1 MTGAIIRQNGEG
13 ERFWFYGG
21 GVFTVKTTAEE
32 SHGSLFMFEDDMVKG
47 KVTPLH
53 IHPDE
58 EETIYVL
65 EGELL
70 VHSDGENH
78 PLQAGGVV
86 MAPRGVPH
94 AFMVTS
100 DTARILTILVPGRAE
115 AFYRGASEPAT
126 AEVVASGAVD
136 FDRVRQSGETNGGL
150 KILGPPPFEMAEQSA
165 SVS

>member
-1 MTGAIIRQNGEG
+1 MAGAIIKQGGEG

-21 GVFTVKTTAEE
+21 GVFTVKATSEE
-32 SHGSLFMFEDDMVKG
+32 SGGSLFMFEDDMVKG

-53 IHPDE
+53 MHPDE

-78 PLQAGGVV
+78 PLRAGGVV

-100 DTARILTILVPGRAE
+100 DTARILTMLVPGRAE

-126 AEVVASGAVD
+126 ADVLASGRVD
-136 FDRVRQSGETNGGL
+136 FDRLRESAEANGGL
-150 KILGPPPFEMAEQSA
+150 KILGPPPFDMAGLSA
-165 SVS
+165 SLR